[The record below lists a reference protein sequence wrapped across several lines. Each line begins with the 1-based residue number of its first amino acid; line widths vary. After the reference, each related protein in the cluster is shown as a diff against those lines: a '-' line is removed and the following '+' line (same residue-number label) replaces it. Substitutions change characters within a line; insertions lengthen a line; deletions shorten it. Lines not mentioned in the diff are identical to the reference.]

1 MNKAGLT
8 FLCFIL
14 LSSAF
19 AQSPLSVKWLNN
31 SKGSGWD
38 LVSDMVIDNKNNV
51 YVVGN
56 YKDTTHSDKRMFG
69 SQEDIFIA
77 RYNSYGDSIWMRQ
90 LKSDNYCHIKSIVI
104 GSSGQSFISGYQYN
118 ADSRDSISS
127 TKKNLTK
134 LFIDKLDENGEKSEF
149 TIIEGN
155 FNTMPIRVV
164 ERNNLG
170 ILVGGSFSTLIYNDS
185 TYKSEGKTDI
195 FLWAFDQK
203 GKPGNLLLLRGYGKN
218 TLNDIKIDQE
228 GNVYL
233 TGAFERELKIHDQV
247 FKSNGR
253 SDSYLAKLN
262 PELKVQYLKQHGG
275 IYTDYGKSL
284 EVDSLNNV
292 IVTGSF
298 SGQLVTESHD
308 TLVSKGKLDVF
319 IMKYN
324 PNGELLWT
332 RNFGG
337 LANEYVSSC
346 ILNTHDDVY
355 VNGSFRG
362 EIEEGD
368 FKIKSAGFSSDAFV
382 AKYTGEGQ
390 FRFIEAIGDTNTDF
404 AGRMLIDSLNYIY
417 LTGNYNQ
424 NMKVLNDTTEKGAQ
438 EDFYLTKLYDCDF
451 SPKIKLPNDTS
462 VCESGFV
469 IVADSGF
476 SKYLWNEM
484 GGDYQYSVDTTGRYY
499 LKAYD
504 EQGCITAD
512 TIYVRIN
519 MPLQV
524 DLGNDLRVKQ
534 GELVLITTND
544 QFEEYLWSTSEN
556 TPYIQMVTDEMKPGG
571 YPIGITT
578 KDVNGCIT
586 RDQLLLEV
594 EGLVEFSIYPVPAK
608 HTVSLLIQNIEP
620 DKNIDY
626 QLVTESGSVVF
637 DEAQI
642 SVGDSFTKEIDIQ
655 NLEPGVY
662 YLKVQYD
669 ELTST
674 LKVIKM

>member
-14 LSSAF
+14 LSSIF

-77 RYNSYGDSIWMRQ
+77 KYNSDGDSVWMHQ

-104 GSSGQSFISGYQYN
+104 GASGQSFISGYQYN

-134 LFIDKLDENGEKSEF
+134 LFIDKLDENGEKIEF
-149 TIIEGN
+149 AIIEGN

-164 ERNNLG
+164 EKIDRG

-233 TGAFERELKIHDQV
+233 TGAFERELRINDQV
-247 FKSNGR
+247 LKSIGR
-253 SDSYLAKLN
+253 SDCYLAKLS
-262 PELKVQYLKQHGG
+262 PDLKVQYLKQHGG

-284 EVDSLNNV
+284 EVDSLNNL

-298 SGQLVTESHD
+298 SGQMVTESHD

-324 PNGELLWT
+324 P
-332 RNFGG
+332 
-337 LANEYVSSC
+337 
-346 ILNTHDDVY
+346 
-355 VNGSFRG
+355 
-362 EIEEGD
+362 
-368 FKIKSAGFSSDAFV
+368 
-382 AKYTGEGQ
+382 
-390 FRFIEAIGDTNTDF
+390 
-404 AGRMLIDSLNYIY
+404 
-417 LTGNYNQ
+417 
-424 NMKVLNDTTEKGAQ
+424 
-438 EDFYLTKLYDCDF
+438 
-451 SPKIKLPNDTS
+451 
-462 VCESGFV
+462 
-469 IVADSGF
+469 
-476 SKYLWNEM
+476 
-484 GGDYQYSVDTTGRYY
+484 
-499 LKAYD
+499 
-504 EQGCITAD
+504 
-512 TIYVRIN
+512 
-519 MPLQV
+519 
-524 DLGNDLRVKQ
+524 
-534 GELVLITTND
+534 
-544 QFEEYLWSTSEN
+544 
-556 TPYIQMVTDEMKPGG
+556 
-571 YPIGITT
+571 
-578 KDVNGCIT
+578 KD
-586 RDQLLLEV
+586 
-594 EGLVEFSIYPVPAK
+594 
-608 HTVSLLIQNIEP
+608 TVSKSNIFVH
-620 DKNIDY
+620 Y
-626 QLVTESGSVVF
+626 FYFYFST
-637 DEAQI
+637 
-642 SVGDSFTKEIDIQ
+642 FTKQKEGYFQ
-655 NLEPGVY
+655 FVELEPIY
-662 YLKVQYD
+662 
-669 ELTST
+669 
-674 LKVIKM
+674 